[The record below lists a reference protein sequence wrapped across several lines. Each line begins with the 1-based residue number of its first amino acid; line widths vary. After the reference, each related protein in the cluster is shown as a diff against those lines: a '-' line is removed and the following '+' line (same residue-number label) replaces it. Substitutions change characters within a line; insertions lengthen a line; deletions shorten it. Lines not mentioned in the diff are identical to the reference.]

1 MSEGDP
7 VAMHGGRRRFA
18 ALLMI
23 VSILT
28 VALALFPSLP
38 AAAVLQTPSVALS
51 LVHVGTMPNG
61 VDYLV
66 GTTNGTVSAIVTNA
80 SGADIPT
87 GTISVAIPLPTGM
100 AYTTPLMSQPN
111 NIFTCNVVTTT
122 VNCTNSLGPLPG
134 AGSPTEAITFNVSI
148 TGASSGPHTLTGLLL
163 VTGGTGFP
171 VIANDP
177 APFLIIAPTAT
188 PGPTNTPSP
197 TPTRSSTPTLIPTI
211 TLFPTITP
219 LPTSTP
225 IPTATLIPNPPTRT
239 PPPRPANAGQA
250 IGPIPRAGITVVVDR
265 DNVNVRITPALGA
278 EVVAFVN
285 AGTTFDV
292 LARSPD
298 NEWVQVIVGNQLGWV
313 GTAVLAIIAGD
324 LNAAPVADPRTIP
337 YGGFD
342 NPRAGITSVT
352 SQITG
357 KLENSG
363 LRVRSGPGLGYVVL
377 ANAPRYTIFP
387 ILGKALGGTWIQVN
401 FEGTLG
407 WVATEFV
414 NLQQGLG
421 VIAGLPEDGIVA
433 DGLPVSEP
441 TADSYTDTL
450 RLLLA
455 RVELAQPSLDQ
466 IRAVWTSIAIG
477 ERAACGSY
485 PARPSDYNIPN
496 PVLAPFYGTLF
507 PLQEDFNNAMASVRL
522 AIDLLIDICG
532 RPQPAEGFVGQAVVQ
547 NALDA
552 INAADSLFA
561 SLRARLRELLPPD
574 QPLTDDQCLFTFNL
588 RSEIIDRLFL
598 STVKMVTL
606 RDPNRRVVGLC
617 FDAAEGQTLRLQ
629 ALRVTGNAAP
639 QITVTSFDNPTNFL
653 AVAEFGTGDTATI
666 SQILF
671 TQTGRYLVLISDL
684 EAGARG
690 VRLEGEIA
698 VLLTESSVSAQ
709 LQIDPN
715 TGQVVVVQG
724 GGLIPSATPFVSGG
738 GTNLTTPG
746 PTGFCPSVTFTCAQL
761 STCEQAIACFPFNPS
776 LDEDGDNIPCENLC
790 GGN

>member
-7 VAMHGGRRRFA
+7 LAMRGSRQRFA
-18 ALLMI
+18 ALLLI
-23 VSILT
+23 VCILT
-28 VALALFPSLP
+28 AALTLGMSAP

-51 LVHVGTMPNG
+51 LVHAGTFGAGAN
-61 VDYLV
+61 DFLI
-66 GTTNGTVSAIVTNA
+66 GTTSGTVSAVVSNN
-80 SGADIPT
+80 SGADIAT
-87 GTISVAIPLPTGM
+87 GAINLSIPLPTGLTY
-100 AYTTPLMSQPN
+100 ATPLVSAPN
-111 NIFTCNVVTTT
+111 NIFTCSTVSNT
-122 VNCTNSLGPLPG
+122 VNCTNSLGPLP
-134 AGSPTEAITFNVSI
+134 AALPVEAITFNV
-148 TGASSGPHTLTGLLL
+148 TVPGPAGGPFTLTALLF
-163 VTGGTGFP
+163 VSGGSGFP
-171 VIANDP
+171 VVANDP
-177 APFLIIAPTAT
+177 VSFLIV
-188 PGPTNTPSP
+188 GPTNTPAPTNTASP
-197 TPTRSSTPTLIPTI
+197 TPTRSMTPTIFPTV
-211 TLFPTITP
+211 TPFPTITP

-250 IGPIPRAGITVVVDR
+250 IGPIARPGITAVVDR

-278 EVVAFVN
+278 EVIAFVN

-298 NEWVQVIVGNQLGWV
+298 NQWVQVIVGNQLGWV

-342 NPRAGITSVT
+342 NPRSGITSVS
-352 SQITG
+352 SQVTG
-357 KLENSG
+357 KLEDSG

-387 ILGKALGGTWIQVN
+387 ILGKALGGSWIQVN

-421 VIAGLPEDGIVA
+421 VVAGLPEDGIVA

-507 PLQEDFNNAMASVRL
+507 PLQEDFNQAMAFVRL
-522 AIDLLIDICG
+522 SIDLFIDICS

-552 INAADSLFA
+552 INAADALFA
-561 SLRARLRELLPPD
+561 SLRARLRALLPPD
-574 QPLTDDQCLFTFNL
+574 QPITDEQCLFTFNQ
-588 RSEIIDRLFL
+588 RSEVLDRLFL
-598 STVKMVTL
+598 NTVKMITL
-606 RDPNRRVVGLC
+606 RDPNKRVIGLC
-617 FDAAEGQTLRLQ
+617 FDAAQGQTLRLQ

-639 QITVTSFDNPTNFL
+639 RLTVTSFDNPTNFL
-653 AVAEFGTGDTATI
+653 AVAEFGSGDTAFI

-690 VRLEGEIA
+690 VRLEGEVA
-698 VLLTESSVSAQ
+698 VLLTESSSSATMV
-709 LQIDPN
+709 IDPN
-715 TGQVVVVQG
+715 TGQVIVQQG
-724 GGLIPSATPFVSGG
+724 GVIVPSATSFVSGG
-738 GTNLTTPG
+738 GNALTPG
-746 PTGFCPSVTFTCAQL
+746 PTGFCPSVNFTCAQL
-761 STCEQAIACFPFNPS
+761 STCDQAIACLPFNPS
-776 LDEDGDNIPCENLC
+776 LDDDGDNIPCENLC